1 MAMST
6 PEKQEQKG
14 LSSQK
19 YLEISEIKDNVV
31 VMKNGSLR
39 AVLMVSSVNFALKS
53 IDEQDGIIYRY
64 QSFLNS
70 LDFSIQIVINSRR
83 LNIDTY
89 LDVLREE
96 EKKQSN
102 DLLRMQ
108 ISSYIEYINGLVKM
122 ANIVTK
128 TFYIVVPFS
137 LSESK
142 EGSLKTKVTSIAN
155 APQIMAN
162 RKSFEKYRDQLFQ
175 RVDHVVENL
184 SGTGLRMTMLNTQEL
199 IELYYNLYNPESVEK
214 KGLADIADLDLAQ

>member
-6 PEKQEQKG
+6 PEKQDQKG

-19 YLEISEIKDNVV
+19 YLEISEIKDNVIV
-31 VMKNGSLR
+31 LKNGSLR
-39 AVLMVSSVNFALKS
+39 AVLMVSSINFALKS

-70 LDFSIQIVINSRR
+70 LDFSVQIVINSRR

-96 EKKQSN
+96 EKKQTN

-108 ISSYIEYINGLVKM
+108 ISSYVEYINGLVKM

-137 LSESK
+137 LAESK
-142 EGSLKTKVTSIAN
+142 DGNIKVKVTSVAN
-155 APQIMAN
+155 APAIMAN
-162 RKSFEKYRDQLFQ
+162 RKNFEKYRDQLFQ

-184 SGTGLRMTMLNTQEL
+184 SGAGLRMTMLSTQEL

-214 KGLADIADLDLAQ
+214 KGLADIEDLDLAQ

>member
-1 MAMST
+1 MST
-6 PEKQEQKG
+6 PEKQSQKG

-19 YLEISEIKDNVV
+19 YLEIGEIKDNVV

-39 AVLMVSSVNFALKS
+39 AVLMVSSINFALKS
-53 IDEQDGIIYRY
+53 IDEQDAIIYRY

-70 LDFSIQIVINSRR
+70 LDFSIQIVVNSRQ

-96 EKKQSN
+96 EKKQTN

-137 LSESK
+137 LAESK
-142 EGSLKTKVTSIAN
+142 DGNIQSKLSSVTN
-155 APQIMAN
+155 AAQVMSGRQA
-162 RKSFEKYRDQLFQ
+162 FEKYRDQLFQ
-175 RVDHVVENL
+175 RVDHIVENL
-184 SGTGLRMTMLNTQEL
+184 SGAGLRMTMLNTQEL
-199 IELYYNLYNPESVEK
+199 IELYYSVYNPESVEK
-214 KGLADIADLDLAQ
+214 KGLADVEDIDLAQ